1 MQINETENRKTLEEI
16 NKIKNWFIENI
27 NKRDKHLPRLS
38 KKKRTK
44 TQATN
49 IWNERVCI
57 TNNVTAIKRI
67 MKAFHKQMY
76 VKN

>member
-16 NKIKNWFIENI
+16 NKIKNCFIENI

-38 KKKRTK
+38 KEKRTK
-44 TQATN
+44 TPATN
-49 IWNERVCI
+49 TRNESVCV
-57 TNNVTAIKRI
+57 TNNVTATKRI
-67 MKAFHKQMY
+67 MKASHKQMY